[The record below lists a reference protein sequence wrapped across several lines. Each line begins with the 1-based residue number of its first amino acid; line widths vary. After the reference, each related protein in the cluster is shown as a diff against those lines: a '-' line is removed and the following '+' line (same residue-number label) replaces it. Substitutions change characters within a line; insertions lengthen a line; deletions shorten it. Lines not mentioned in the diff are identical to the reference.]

1 MDLAK
6 FKQEL
11 TDHLDRLVNS
21 TDDIVF
27 DHSIEIV
34 GDQKYIACEEVIIDG
49 INLKKIPRGP
59 RTVAKRSL
67 MPIIRLGKLENE

>member
-59 RTVAKRSL
+59 QTVAKRSL
-67 MPIIRLGKLENE
+67 MPIIRLGKLESE